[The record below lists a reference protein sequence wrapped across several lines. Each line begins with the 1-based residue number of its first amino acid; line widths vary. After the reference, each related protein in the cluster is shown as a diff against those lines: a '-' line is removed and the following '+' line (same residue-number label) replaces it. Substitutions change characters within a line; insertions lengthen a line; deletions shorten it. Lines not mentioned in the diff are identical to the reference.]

1 MKFLSFTAAADDSG
15 RRIDRVIRKWL
26 AQNSLSTLYAYIRK
40 GLIKVNNKKVSAQY
54 RVQEGDIIT
63 VPDFSVSIIQHSNCA
78 SKTTRQIILTDLF
91 CNEYIRIINKPYG
104 ISVQGGQDI
113 NIADIVAEDYQ
124 SRHSENTSLS
134 FKPGP
139 LHRLDRQT
147 TGILVFSQNLIGAQ
161 WFSRALTEHR
171 IHKEYIA
178 ITQGHMTHTHIWRD
192 SIAVP
197 HSHTKTRQFHR
208 VCLANKQPDT
218 DTNRTLSAETHAC
231 PLATGFLYAQPIT
244 IVKFI
249 IPTGRKHQ
257 IRIHSSS
264 HGFPLIGDTA
274 YGGIKIKGVQQL
286 FLHAWR
292 LSLPANNSIG
302 LPEMIQ
308 APLPSAFKEVI
319 KKSLLEKNDIFILNT
334 ELDDVL

>member
-171 IHKEYIA
+171 IHKEYCLSGKQA
-178 ITQGHMTHTHIWRD
+178 NR
-192 SIAVP
+192 
-197 HSHTKTRQFHR
+197 HR
-208 VCLANKQPDT
+208 YKSN
-218 DTNRTLSAETHAC
+218 
-231 PLATGFLYAQPIT
+231 PIRRNT
-244 IVKFI
+244 C
-249 IPTGRKHQ
+249 
-257 IRIHSSS
+257 
-264 HGFPLIGDTA
+264 
-274 YGGIKIKGVQQL
+274 
-286 FLHAWR
+286 
-292 LSLPANNSIG
+292 LPAGNRFSVCTADNNSQIHN
-302 LPEMIQ
+302 
-308 APLPSAFKEVI
+308 S
-319 KKSLLEKNDIFILNT
+319 DR
-334 ELDDVL
+334 